1 MHNCEQ
7 QLGSLGL
14 FGHRV
19 GSLDSLNE
27 VLSHHGP
34 ESSKGFLRVTVK
46 LKPGQQTAVERKN
59 IKVASFSGRLTEITY
74 LYSVTNFVLNL

>member
-1 MHNCEQ
+1 MRNREQ
-7 QLGSLGL
+7 LLGSLGL
-14 FGHRV
+14 FAHRV

-27 VLSHHGP
+27 VLSHHGS

-59 IKVASFSGRLTEITY
+59 TKVASFSGRLTEITY
-74 LYSVTNFVLNL
+74 LYCYQFCS